1 MGSSPEP
8 QQPWNWVALPWDLN
22 PEDGRHGGGVSPEVG
37 AGEEARGTQR
47 PSWLIRPGPRQA
59 EARPRLGLGQAAM
72 LGAGFGAPRSRGPG
86 GRTHSSA
93 LLAASPHRPR
103 GASGSL
109 RPARAHGVKNLS
121 PSPWAP
127 RCFPRAGAENG
138 SLVTNMASGHWVMRS
153 LGSRPGHKG
162 TFCSSPGPSLSS
174 LGLSSAPHP
183 PQLPP
188 PHASCPAPRLPG
200 GEGPSA
206 AMAAAILKAALPGS
220 PAAPRASLR
229 AQGDGVLRA
238 PVRLSRAWRRRLC
251 TETRLRQLSPST
263 QRPPGGPE
271 VAGPGRRGDRGSK
284 GGRWR
289 PGLGG
294 QGLRL
299 GPRFRPLVPPRTS
312 SRENEHHAHRVWP
325 LERAQI
331 SPELCK
337 LQPNVSEMGRQEARQ
352 TMEPASAL

>member
-1 MGSSPEP
+1 
-8 QQPWNWVALPWDLN
+8 
-22 PEDGRHGGGVSPEVG
+22 
-37 AGEEARGTQR
+37 
-47 PSWLIRPGPRQA
+47 
-59 EARPRLGLGQAAM
+59 M
-72 LGAGFGAPRSRGPG
+72 LGAGFGAPRSRGLG
-86 GRTHSSA
+86 GRTHSSV

-220 PAAPRASLR
+220 PRS
-229 AQGDGVLRA
+229 
-238 PVRLSRAWRRRLC
+238 
-251 TETRLRQLSPST
+251 
-263 QRPPGGPE
+263 
-271 VAGPGRRGDRGSK
+271 PGRALGRK
-284 GGRWR
+284 GHCL
-289 PGLGG
+289 PTPK
-294 QGLRL
+294 
-299 GPRFRPLVPPRTS
+299 GPRTR
-312 SRENEHHAHRVWP
+312 
-325 LERAQI
+325 
-331 SPELCK
+331 K
-337 LQPNVSEMGRQEARQ
+337 EMDRNI
-352 TMEPASAL
+352 